1 MRRFPL
7 RLTLPLTA
15 AAVLLPLLPAVRA
28 AEPSAPPPFW
38 PEEHGPALVQGSAP
52 DEADIAVQ
60 RAALALR
67 DEAPAAV
74 KEAIAALTTACT
86 AWTKTATPAIGGVP
100 SPMDAATVPEE
111 QTCEMVVQPGRAFTL
126 ALWFCGALGGVVTIF
141 GLIGFCFL
149 RMVLVQMWTWRPRAV
164 TLPWS

>member
-38 PEEHGPALVQGSAP
+38 LAEQGSTPVRGSAP
-52 DEADIAVQ
+52 EAADIAMQ
-60 RAALALR
+60 KATLALR
-67 DEAPAAV
+67 HEAPAAV
-74 KEAIAALTTACT
+74 KDAIAVLTTACA
-86 AWTKTATPAIGGVP
+86 AWTTAATPAINGVP
-100 SPMDAATVPEE
+100 SPMDSASVPEE
-111 QTCEMVVQPGRAFTL
+111 QTCEMVTQPGRTL
-126 ALWFCGALGGVVTIF
+126 SFALWSCGVLGGVVTIF

-149 RMVLVQMWTWRPRAV
+149 RMVLVQMWAWRPRAV